1 MAAAQRGTGP
11 LPAPALISLSRRNRL
26 KHALSR
32 YVRGRPSLRLQ
43 QRQQLGHG
51 GPGPGGL
58 GPGGLGPGGLP
69 PGVQPHV
76 QPGVRVQPASLL
88 KLLDMGRAA
97 FTELQCTAAAL
108 EASLSPPP
116 TAAAAAAAA
125 PPSLLRLYYEDLVP
139 RAPRARPA
147 APRAPRAPTRAPARP
162 RPRACVCATP
172 RARTLARLTLCLL
185 CPQLYATSRTSVR
198 LWRHLRLEPAADAQ
212 AAQAAAMQAGA
223 AKAAPNSLC
232 RAVANYGELCAALR
246 GTAWQADLL
255 PPGPGA
261 AGRAAKARCL
271 ACAPR
276 TVGLVLGGSH
286 HKTGTLLLERLLQSI
301 GAEVRVP
308 FEKPHWERCASLQRR
323 EDGIC
328 VDEHVT
334 LSKLHRFFFGAKF
347 HAAAFVHI
355 VREPLEVCVSSYQYH
370 LRSTEAWLL
379 TPRKELHGRSW
390 QEALRAASTRDGLLL
405 ECRRSIRDQA
415 GRARACRVPTCMCM
429 PT

>member
-1 MAAAQRGTGP
+1 MHGGRARGITLAAAH
-11 LPAPALISLSRRNRL
+11 RRR
-26 KHALSR
+26 R
-32 YVRGRPSLRLQ
+32 RRR
-43 QRQQLGHG
+43 
-51 GPGPGGL
+51 
-58 GPGGLGPGGLP
+58 
-69 PGVQPHV
+69 
-76 QPGVRVQPASLL
+76 
-88 KLLDMGRAA
+88 RAA
-97 FTELQCTAAAL
+97 IATA
-108 EASLSPPP
+108 P
-116 TAAAAAAAA
+116 
-125 PPSLLRLYYEDLVP
+125 LLRRPGAARAP
-139 RAPRARPA
+139 RAPRR
-147 APRAPRAPTRAPARP
+147 APRAPRAPRPRALAPP

-415 GRARACRVPTCMCM
+415 GPCTCMPRAYLYVHAYVRPC
-429 PT
+429 TRRGR